1 MARSRV
7 PKGFAQVRDDLG
19 EHITNDELVER
30 IFGLPEVKA
39 ILPKAGE

>member
-1 MARSRV
+1 M
-7 PKGFAQVRDDLG
+7 
-19 EHITNDELVER
+19 EHIAPCVKDMGEREFYELVER